1 MMISLVVAASEN
13 NAIGQN
19 NTLLWKLP
27 NDMKFFKNLT
37 WGMPVIMGRKTFE
50 SMASRPL
57 PGRINI
63 VISRTPDALPSMEN
77 LWPANSLENALALA
91 HSSDCREA
99 FVIGGGDIYKQCM
112 TMADR
117 IYMTRVHAS
126 YPDADTFFPAI
137 DETLFR
143 IENAVDMPADEK
155 HAQAYRFETW
165 QRVDKTTL

>member
-1 MMISLVVAASEN
+1 MIISLVVAASEN
-13 NAIGQN
+13 NAIGLDN
-19 NTLLWKLP
+19 ALLWKLP

-37 WGMPVIMGRKTFE
+37 WGMPVIMGRKTFA
-50 SMASRPL
+50 SMASKPL

-63 VISRTPDALPSMEN
+63 VISRNPKALPIMEN
-77 LWPANSLENALALA
+77 VWPASSLENALALVL
-91 HSSDCREA
+91 STDCREA

-137 DETLFR
+137 DETFFR
-143 IENAVDMPADEK
+143 IEHAVDMPSDEK
-155 HAQAYRFETW
+155 HAHSYRFETW
-165 QRVDKTTL
+165 QRVDDTTS

>member
-1 MMISLVVAASEN
+1 MTISLVVAASEN

-19 NTLLWKLP
+19 NALLWKLP

-63 VISRTPDALPSMEN
+63 VISRNPDALPIMEN
-77 LWPANSLENALALA
+77 VWPANSLENAISLA
-91 HSSDCREA
+91 HSTDSLEA
-99 FVIGGGDIYKQCM
+99 FIIGGGDIYKQSI
-112 TMADR
+112 TIADR
-117 IYMTRVHAS
+117 IYMTRVHAH

-137 DETLFR
+137 DESLFK
-143 IENAVDMPADEK
+143 IADAIDMQADEK

>member
-1 MMISLVVAASEN
+1 MIISLVVAASEN
-13 NAIGQN
+13 NAIGLDN
-19 NTLLWKLP
+19 ALLWKLP

-63 VISRTPDALPSMEN
+63 VISRNPGSLTVLEN
-77 LWPANSLENALALA
+77 VWPAGSLEEALALA
-91 HSSDCREA
+91 QSSDCREA
-99 FVIGGGDIYKQCM
+99 FVIGGGDIYRQCIP
-112 TMADR
+112 MADR

-137 DETLFR
+137 DESLFR
-143 IENAVDMPADEK
+143 IENAVDMPSDEK
-155 HAQAYRFETW
+155 HAQPYCFETW
-165 QRVDKTTL
+165 YRLEDTKA

>member
-13 NAIGQN
+13 NAIGRDN
-19 NTLLWKLP
+19 SLLWKLP

-37 WGMPVIMGRKTFE
+37 WGMPVIMGRKTFA
-50 SMASRPL
+50 SMASKPL

-63 VISRTPDALPSMEN
+63 VISRNPEALPVMEN
-77 LWPANSLENALALA
+77 LWPASSLEQALELA

-99 FVIGGGDIYKQCM
+99 FVIGGGDIYRQSI

-126 YPDADTFFPAI
+126 YPDADTFFPTI
-137 DETLFR
+137 DDSLFR
-143 IENAVDMPADEK
+143 IENAIDMPADEK

-165 QRVDKTTL
+165 QRVGHTTL

>member
-1 MMISLVVAASEN
+1 MISLVVAASEN
-13 NAIGQN
+13 NAIGKGN
-19 NTLLWKLP
+19 ALLWKLP

-50 SMASRPL
+50 SMASKPL

-63 VISRTPDALPSMEN
+63 VISRNPAGLPRIEN
-77 LWPANSLENALALA
+77 VWPASSLENALDLA
-91 HSSDCREA
+91 RSSDCREA
-99 FVIGGGDIYKQCM
+99 FVIGGGDIYKQCI

-137 DETLFR
+137 DESLFR
-143 IENAVDMPADEK
+143 IDNAVDMPADDK

-165 QRVDKTTL
+165 QRVENGTL

>member
-1 MMISLVVAASEN
+1 MIISLVVAASEN
-13 NAIGQN
+13 NAIGLDN
-19 NTLLWKLP
+19 ALLWKLP

-37 WGMPVIMGRKTFE
+37 WGMPVIMGRKTFA
-50 SMASRPL
+50 SMASKPL

-63 VISRTPDALPSMEN
+63 VISRNPKALPIMEN
-77 LWPANSLENALALA
+77 VWPASSLENALALA
-91 HSSDCREA
+91 LSSDCREA

-137 DETLFR
+137 DETFFR
-143 IENAVDMPADEK
+143 IEHAVDMPSDEK
-155 HAQAYRFETW
+155 HAHSYRFETW
-165 QRVDKTTL
+165 QRVDDTMP

>member
-1 MMISLVVAASEN
+1 MIISIVVAASEN
-13 NAIGQN
+13 NAIGQDN
-19 NTLLWKLP
+19 ALLWKLP

-50 SMASRPL
+50 SMASKPL

-63 VISRTPDALPSMEN
+63 VISRTPDSLPSMEN
-77 LWPANSLENALALA
+77 VWPASSLENAISLAQ
-91 HSSDCREA
+91 STDCLEA
-99 FVIGGGDIYKQCM
+99 FIIGGGDIYRQS
-112 TMADR
+112 TTIADR

-126 YPDADTFFPAI
+126 YLDADTFFPAI
-137 DETLFR
+137 DESLFR
-143 IENAVDMPADEK
+143 IADAVDMPADEK

>member
-1 MMISLVVAASEN
+1 MISLVVAASEN
-13 NAIGQN
+13 NAIGQDN
-19 NTLLWKLP
+19 ALLWKLP

-50 SMASRPL
+50 SMGSKPL

-63 VISRTPDALPSMEN
+63 VISRTPASLPSMDN
-77 LWPANSLENALALA
+77 VWPANSLENALALA
-91 HSSDCREA
+91 RSSDCREA
-99 FVIGGGDIYKQCM
+99 FVIGGGDIYRQSIA
-112 TMADR
+112 MADR

-137 DETLFR
+137 DESDFR
-143 IENAVDMPADEK
+143 IDHAVDMPADEK

-165 QRVDKTTL
+165 QRVGNTSL

>member
-1 MMISLVVAASEN
+1 MIISLVVAASEN
-13 NAIGQN
+13 NAIGLDN
-19 NTLLWKLP
+19 ALLWKLP
-27 NDMKFFKNLT
+27 SDMKFFKNLT

-63 VISRTPDALPSMEN
+63 VISRTPGALPVMESV
-77 LWPANSLENALALA
+77 WPASSLEHALDLA
-91 HSSDCREA
+91 RSSDCLEA
-99 FVIGGGDIYKQCM
+99 FVIGGGDIYRQSI

-137 DETLFR
+137 DESLFR
-143 IENAVDMPADEK
+143 IENEMDMPADEK
-155 HAQAYRFETW
+155 HAQAFRFETW
-165 QRVDKTTL
+165 QRVDYKMP

>member
-1 MMISLVVAASEN
+1 MISLVVAASEN
-13 NAIGQN
+13 NAIGLDN
-19 NTLLWKLP
+19 SLLWKLP

-50 SMASRPL
+50 SMASKPL

-63 VISRTPDALPSMEN
+63 VISRNPDALPRIEN
-77 LWPANSLENALALA
+77 VWPASSLENALELA

-99 FVIGGGDIYKQCM
+99 FVIGGGEIYKQCI
-112 TMADR
+112 TIADR
-117 IYMTRVHAS
+117 IYMTRVHAR
-126 YPDADTFFPAI
+126 YPDADTFFPTI
-137 DETLFR
+137 DKTLFC

-155 HAQAYRFETW
+155 HAQAYCFETW